1 MDVGLANILSASK
14 FTKKIFNFAENE
26 VLSKFNSRIIE
37 KMNTTLKTL
46 ANVLDNLPPQIGLSK
61 AGRHKI
67 IEILSNQQR
76 NTRISNILN
85 NY

>member
-1 MDVGLANILSASK
+1 
-14 FTKKIFNFAENE
+14 
-26 VLSKFNSRIIE
+26 
-37 KMNTTLKTL
+37 MNTTLKTL
-46 ANVLDNLPPQIGLSK
+46 PNVLENLPPQIGLSK
-61 AGRHKI
+61 AGKYKI